1 MKKYFALL
9 SVLALS
15 FSTLADKPI
24 DYMVMSRTHKG
35 YFYQGKIYRGE
46 IYSVAD
52 HRNQRNFSTVVL
64 YDGNVWVG
72 AKVIERKH
80 MGNPDHKVGQFHDR
94 VTDTESQNILMAIDA
109 DNKLRNQKIQVARES
124 SDPSGELTP
133 GRRNSPGEAGKAPAR
148 YGSQGFPA
156 AIHYTYG
163 PSTQDYIRNR
173 YYHNFS
179 QSYAEQV
186 SRNQWNADQH
196 YRQQQALREAQ
207 RAERD
212 GVKLQLQSTLQA
224 YQDVNAFQ
232 RAEMLYVFHL
242 GEMAAQAGVENP
254 FEGESQLHS
263 IELTEAG
270 VESLLK
276 EMEKDHSGD
285 WEKKAELA
293 AMLTNPWTGIPGSD
307 RSKNFADGQGVLK
320 GPAFEADSLKIRDL
334 AKKDPAMAYELTRTA
349 NSLQA
354 FAADQSMIFRGAKN
368 RSVLE
373 SAVTMLRL
381 AAETGIKSH
390 LDQAKAVANFFTGM
404 AMDVKMKVI
413 EENGVKKF
421 APGGSLTETIRE
433 PGGDQKVAQAVHNEL
448 TSNLVWM
455 NGADSST
462 VTQREWGKAY
472 SVEAA
477 MANYLKPGMKNPQ
490 AWMNGARQNYP
501 LSAAPNLTFKSPDV
515 QAAYGSVAA
524 QRSSSMALGETA
536 RQGAIKAFQIADD
549 IIKFGDSETGQQ
561 WIKHGRM
568 MADVGLGFVPGVGL
582 GLDVYSLATG
592 TNLITGEKLS
602 VNERLF
608 SAVSLITLG
617 YGNRIYGG
625 YKAMRG
631 LKAAAEAGH
640 FMPTLNKAIHKVERV
655 PTDKLNA
662 RLRLERGYDQDAW
675 KIGAYA
681 YKFELPEKSVGQ
693 FVRVF
698 SDDRFRTGSWI
709 VEKRLIEGKTGQEIS
724 RILRL
729 DNVPTHVTDV
739 TLEAGQA
746 VIRGK
751 LNFRATFNEAPD
763 IVSGIAGGRRMDIK
777 PQPRVQYFLEKWTDD
792 MFSKEV
798 RKLP

>member
-1 MKKYFALL
+1 MRSFSAGLL
-9 SVLALS
+9 IFVLS
-15 FSTLADKPI
+15 FAALANKPI
-24 DYMVMSRTHKG
+24 DYMVMGRTHKA
-35 YFYQGKIYRGE
+35 YFHQGKVYRGE
-46 IYSVAD
+46 IYMVAD

-64 YDGNVWVG
+64 YDGEVWVG
-72 AKVIERKH
+72 AKVVERKH
-80 MGNPDHKVGQFHDR
+80 IGNPDHKTAQIYDR
-94 VTDTESQNILMAIDA
+94 VNDTDSQNILMAIDA
-109 DNKLRNQKIQVARES
+109 DNKLRKKDIQVARENS
-124 SDPSGELTP
+124 GAANTPSRSAT
-133 GRRNSPGEAGKAPAR
+133 
-148 YGSQGFPA
+148 QGFPA

-163 PSTQDYIRNR
+163 PSTQDFIRSR
-173 YYHNFS
+173 YYSNFS
-179 QSYAEQV
+179 QSYSDQV
-186 SRNQWNADQH
+186 ARNQWNADQH
-196 YRQQQALREAQ
+196 YRQQRALREAQ
-207 RAERD
+207 QADRD
-212 GVKLQLQSTLQA
+212 GVQQHLRNTLQS
-224 YQDVNAFQ
+224 YQDVNALQ
-232 RAEMLYVFHL
+232 RAEMLYVFHV
-242 GEMAAQAGVENP
+242 GEMAAQAGGVNP
-254 FEGESQLHS
+254 FGGESQLES
-263 IELTEAG
+263 IELTEDG
-270 VESLLK
+270 VGALAK
-276 EMEKDHSGD
+276 EMEKDFSGE
-285 WEKKAELA
+285 WEKKAEVA
-293 AMLTNPWTGIPGSD
+293 AMLTNPWTGIPGSE
-307 RSKNFADGQGVLK
+307 RSASFADRQGVLK
-320 GPAFEADSLKIRDL
+320 GPAFEPDSVKIREL
-334 AKKDPAMAYELTRTA
+334 AKRDPVMAYELTRTA
-349 NSLQA
+349 NALQA
-354 FAADQSMIFRGAKN
+354 YAEDQPMILKGAKN
-368 RSVLE
+368 RSIME
-373 SAVTMLRL
+373 SAVAMLRL
-381 AAETGIKSH
+381 AAETGLKTH
-390 LDQAKAVANFFTGM
+390 LDHAKALANFFTGM

-608 SAVSLITLG
+608 SAVSLMTLG

-640 FMPTLNKAIHKVERV
+640 FMPTLNKAIHKVERLSN
-655 PTDKLNA
+655 DELNEKLRKSLSYTEDSWKVGGRASKFPAPEESIGKFSRVHLNKDNA
-662 RLRLERGYDQDAW
+662 VS
-675 KIGAYA
+675 
-681 YKFELPEKSVGQ
+681 F
-693 FVRVF
+693 
-698 SDDRFRTGSWI
+698 WI
-709 VEKRLIEGKTGQEIS
+709 VETKLIAGKSGSEIKDM
-724 RILRL
+724 LRL
-729 DNVPTHVTDV
+729 PGPPPKYVSPVHIHEGDV
-739 TLEAGQA
+739 M
-746 VIRGK
+746 IRGF
-751 LNFRATFNEAPD
+751 LNHRAFE
-763 IVSGIAGGRRMDIK
+763 SGHPVYRRIGDKVLEIK
-777 PQPRVQYFLEKWTDD
+777 PQPRVQYFLEKPSQRNFGDP
-792 MFSKEV
+792 KE
-798 RKLP
+798 LP